1 MSEGRGSIRL
11 RAVCEVDKEDY
22 GKRSKRDVLAFTNL
36 PIHVNTEQIGEQ
48 IKAGLEAGKITTVAD
63 VRDETDMSGIRF
75 VVILRANAD
84 VELAKAEC
92 YKWTSLD
99 TKFAAS
105 NLAIDGT
112 TPVQLSP
119 FHMLKKWLVWRD
131 ERLVACLTAELG
143 QKRGRLE
150 ILQGLMSALDM
161 IDDIIDEIRRSK
173 DKADARAKLIKRDF
187 TENQANA
194 ILDMRLSQ
202 LTKLD
207 DKSLRAEAKEVQAR
221 IKELVKLNSKQD
233 LRTEFI
239 LEEAEE
245 LAVRHGNARR
255 SKVIAEPNDK
265 QVTVIKQGRTSVK
278 VEGKPRFI
286 KVDEKTGVLTQLRK
300 MQRGCWVVQN
310 DEKLSFMC
318 DDGKFYKVSSKHKGG
333 LSTGPVKVLYKT
345 KSESMSEVP
354 ITVVWKLNDCVYANL
369 IQPETLFKT
378 TSKGKNYLPSGAE
391 LIHLGA
397 PYTLVMQGRKKDKP
411 VNSDTI
417 KVRPVGGVGT
427 KLANLSDTTLS

>member
-1 MSEGRGSIRL
+1 
-11 RAVCEVDKEDY
+11 
-22 GKRSKRDVLAFTNL
+22 
-36 PIHVNTEQIGEQ
+36 
-48 IKAGLEAGKITTVAD
+48 
-63 VRDETDMSGIRF
+63 MSGIRF

-119 FHMLKKWLVWRD
+119 FQMLKKWLVWRD
-131 ERLVACLTAELG
+131 ERLVACLTTELG

-207 DKSLRAEAKEVQAR
+207 DKSLRAEGKEVQAR
-221 IKELVKLNSKQD
+221 IRELVKLNSKQD
-233 LRTEFI
+233 LRTEYI
-239 LEEAEE
+239 LEEVDE
-245 LAVRHGNARR
+245 LATRHGNARR

-265 QVTVIKQGRTSVK
+265 QVTVVKQGRTSVK
-278 VEGKPRFI
+278 VEGKPRFV

-318 DDGKFYKVSSKHKGG
+318 DDGKFYKVSAKHKGG

-378 TSKGKNYLPSGAE
+378 TSKGKTYLPSGAE

-427 KLANLSDTTLS
+427 KLANLSDTTL